1 MKIDISTAS
10 GRALANKI
18 KAAGGW
24 RKWQRKKNYTKKNPK
39 VDRSESS
46 LTPGRNRGR
55 KEARA
60 KVKKGIW
67 SKKDYKRW
75 RRKNRYR
82 PRSESKPSVTPKI
95 KNTTTTKPS
104 VTRTRRNS
112 NPSTTGTKMRRYKPD
127 SIQSIR
133 NQGGHSAQRTQGV
146 RRHRRSRQR
155 QQLRRD

>member
-1 MKIDISTAS
+1 MKIANTPS
-10 GRALANKI
+10 GRALQAKI

-24 RKWQRKKNYTKKNPK
+24 KKWRKKNRK
-39 VDRSESS
+39 VDRSKSS

-60 KVKKGIW
+60 KVKKGEW
-67 SKKDYKRW
+67 SKKDYKKW
-75 RRKNRYR
+75 RRSNRYK
-82 PRSESKPSVTPKI
+82 PQGESKPSVTPKI
-95 KNTTTTKPS
+95 KSTTTTKPS